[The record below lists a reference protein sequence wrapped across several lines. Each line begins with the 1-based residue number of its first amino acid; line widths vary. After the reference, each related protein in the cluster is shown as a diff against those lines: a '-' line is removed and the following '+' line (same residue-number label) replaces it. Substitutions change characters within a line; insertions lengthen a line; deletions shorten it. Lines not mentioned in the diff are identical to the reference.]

1 MEFSRQEYWSGL
13 VFPSPRDH
21 PNPGIKLG
29 SPTLQAHSLP
39 TEPLGNAGDPG
50 SIPGLGRSTGEGIDH
65 PLQYSWAFLVAQ
77 TVKNLPAMQE
87 IWVPSPGQEDP
98 LEKEMATHSSTLAW
112 RIPRTEKQDR
122 LQFMGLQRVGHD
134 FATNFHFFL
143 YLSMSHLGVE
153 RIRICQRHSGRKQ
166 ELRLPLTGI
175 PQDT

>member
-1 MEFSRQEYWSGL
+1 MYG
-13 VFPSPRDH
+13 
-21 PNPGIKLG
+21 K
-29 SPTLQAHSLP
+29 SLFYI
-39 TEPLGNAGDPG
+39 L
-50 SIPGLGRSTGEGIDH
+50 SS
-65 PLQYSWAFLVAQ
+65 LVAQ
-77 TVKNLPAMQE
+77 MVKHLPAMWE
-87 IWVPSPGQEDP
+87 IRVPSPGQEDP